1 MPTRSTPP
9 PARTRAPARRSQ
21 EERSSA
27 TQQRLCQAAVDLLSE
42 VGYERLTT
50 SQIAQ
55 RAGVSKGAQ
64 AHHYPSKDDML
75 VAAFQHLLRQWDEQR
90 TSYASEH
97 ASGSSMDDLL
107 QTMWRHVF
115 GRPDYLASL
124 EVMLAARHNLALRD
138 RLREVLRG
146 WTLVR
151 DETFRE
157 LVPLDDPEELATF
170 LQINFCV
177 LRGLAVYGGL
187 AEDKDLPQRVLAMW
201 SGIASAFV
209 ALRRRPASAP
219 APLSSPAPPARR
231 SSPRK
236 SRP

>member
-1 MPTRSTPP
+1 M
-9 PARTRAPARRSQ
+9 
-21 EERSSA
+21 
-27 TQQRLCQAAVDLLSE
+27 DLLSE

-50 SQIAQ
+50 AQIAQ

-75 VAAFQHLLRQWDEQR
+75 VAAFQHLLLQWEERR
-90 TSYASEH
+90 TSYAR
-97 ASGSSMDDLL
+97 AQGAGGSMDDLL

-151 DETFRE
+151 DDTFRE
-157 LVPLDDPEELATF
+157 LVPLEDPEELATF

-177 LRGLAVYGGL
+177 LRGLAVYEGL
-187 AEDKDLPQRVLAMW
+187 AEDKGLPQRVLSMW

-209 ALRRRPASAP
+209 ALRRRPAAKP
-219 APLSSPAPPARR
+219 APKGPVSSARSARPRR
-231 SSPRK
+231 S
-236 SRP
+236 RP